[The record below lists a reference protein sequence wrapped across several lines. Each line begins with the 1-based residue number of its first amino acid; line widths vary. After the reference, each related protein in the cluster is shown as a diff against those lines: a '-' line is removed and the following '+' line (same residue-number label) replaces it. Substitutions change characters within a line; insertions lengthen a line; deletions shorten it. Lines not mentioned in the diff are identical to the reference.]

1 MKKLLF
7 VTVAIIA
14 MMVSTFTVF
23 AQQPT
28 VKVGAESF
36 DCIIRNERTY
46 IPMRNVFEELGYQ
59 VGWIADEKTVTL
71 SKDNTELTLNT
82 VNSTVTGYGAL
93 NNKVII
99 ENSRTYL
106 PFRELLNLLGYEVE
120 WYADTKT
127 AVVVLPEVE
136 TATETITE
144 TSTEA
149 TTEVT
154 TSFVNNY
161 DNVEVNGKPVE
172 NKEELVNEIISNIQ
186 NGQTQRLTAE
196 DLISL
201 LPPVEDEITE
211 KSTEPFVEFLEEE
224 E

>member
-7 VTVAIIA
+7 VTVAAVA
-14 MMVSTFTVF
+14 MTLSTLTAF

-36 DCIIRNERTY
+36 DCIIKNERTY

-59 VGWIADEKTVTL
+59 VDWIADEKAVTL
-71 SKDNTELTLNT
+71 SKDDTELTLDTAN
-82 VNSTVTGYGAL
+82 NTVTGYGAL

-99 ENSRTYL
+99 ESSRTYL

-127 AVVVLPEVE
+127 AVVVLPEAE
-136 TATETITE
+136 TTTRTVTETT
-144 TSTEA
+144 TEA
-149 TTEVT
+149 TTEAVT
-154 TSFVNNY
+154 ETTTAITYEYN
-161 DNVEVNGKPVE
+161 NVEVNGKPVE

-201 LPPVEDEITE
+201 LPPVEETTE
-211 KSTEPFVEFLEEE
+211 ETAKSY
-224 E
+224 

>member
-7 VTVAIIA
+7 VSVAAIA
-14 MMVSTFTVF
+14 MMASTLTVF

-28 VKVGAESF
+28 VNVGAESF
-36 DCIIRNERTY
+36 DCIIKNERTY

-59 VGWIADEKTVTL
+59 VDWIADEKAVTL
-71 SKDNTELTLNT
+71 FKDDTELTLNT

-93 NNKVII
+93 NNKVVI

-106 PFRELLNLLGYEVE
+106 PLRELLNLLGYEVE
-120 WYADTKT
+120 WYVDTKT
-127 AVVVLPEVE
+127 AVVVLPETE

-149 TTEVT
+149 TTEATTEVT
-154 TSFVNNY
+154 TSVVYNY

-172 NKEELVNEIISNIQ
+172 NKEELVDEILSNIQ

-196 DLISL
+196 DLMSL
-201 LPPVEDEITE
+201 LPPVPDEET
-211 KSTEPFVEFLEEE
+211 SVYLEE
-224 E
+224 

>member
-7 VTVAIIA
+7 VTVAAIA
-14 MMVSTFTVF
+14 MMASTLTAF

-36 DCIIRNERTY
+36 DCIIKNERTY

-59 VGWIADEKTVTL
+59 VDWVADEKAVTL
-71 SKDNTELTLNT
+71 SRNDTELTLDT

-93 NNKVII
+93 NNKVVIV
-99 ENSRTYL
+99 NSRTYL

-120 WYADTKT
+120 WHADSKT
-127 AVVVLPEVE
+127 AVVVLPETE
-136 TATETITE
+136 TITETITE

-149 TTEVT
+149 TTEATTEVT
-154 TSFVNNY
+154 TSVVYNY

-172 NKEELVNEIISNIQ
+172 NKEELINEIISNIQ

-201 LPPVEDEITE
+201 LPPVEEETTE
-211 KSTEPFVEFLEEE
+211 ETAKSY
-224 E
+224 